1 MAGMPLTLL
10 ELADDLDPDA
20 EVTLMFPTVRFRSVN
35 ASQFDRCMD
44 WRADIVMLADT
55 GHDDVLVGYVDFLVA
70 RSAETSGESYAV
82 ILDSFS
88 SDAERFSIL
97 FAHGWLRPD
106 IEEQFD
112 VCADY
117 VVLALEIYV
126 EPLLRGHQIGPW
138 ALAEVAHHM
147 LPSHT
152 GLIVVRAGGEDGETT
167 VAMTDFERRRGT
179 HRARHWTDA
188 GLVPLQSC
196 PDFLCGSAAYTYMD
210 TARQALGDTAAATFA
225 LSRSTIREHAT
236 LLDADPC

>member
-1 MAGMPLTLL
+1 MPSTLL
-10 ELADDLDPDA
+10 ELADDLDPAA
-20 EVTLMFPTVRFRSVN
+20 EVTLMFPTVRFRSQN
-35 ASQFDRCMD
+35 ESSIDRCLD

-55 GHDDVLVGYVDFLVA
+55 GHDDVLAGYVDFLVA
-70 RSAETSGESYAV
+70 RRAETPGVSYAE

-97 FAHGWLRPD
+97 FGYDWLRPD

-117 VVLALEIYV
+117 AVLALEIYV

-152 GLIVVRAGGEDGETT
+152 GLIVVPAGGEDGEST
-167 VAMTDFERRRGT
+167 VEVTEFERRRGT
-179 HRARHWTDA
+179 HRARHWSDA
-188 GLVPLQSC
+188 GLVPLLSC
-196 PDFLCGSAAYTYMD
+196 PEFLCGSAAYTHMD
-210 TARQALGDTAAATFA
+210 TARQALADTAAGMFV
-225 LSRSTIREHAT
+225 LSAAAIREHAT
-236 LLDADPC
+236 ILDADPC